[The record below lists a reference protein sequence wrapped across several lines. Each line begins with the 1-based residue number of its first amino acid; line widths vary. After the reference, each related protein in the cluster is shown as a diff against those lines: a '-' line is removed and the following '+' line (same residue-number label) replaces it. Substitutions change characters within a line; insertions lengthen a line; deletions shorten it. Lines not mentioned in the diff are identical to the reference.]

1 MPSPV
6 VGLHHV
12 TAIASDPQPNL
23 DFYRSVM
30 GLRFVSKRLTNAPVR
45 SGQCVMDSF
54 HGRRVWSCGSSTWPP
69 GDSASGCSVP
79 EEWNGAKRVLSQS
92 RNGFEHAGA
101 ASGEAG
107 W

>member
-1 MPSPV
+1 V
-6 VGLHHV
+6 ELFEVIRREYAAGE
-12 TAIASDPQPNL
+12 TIQ
-23 DFYRSVM
+23 
-30 GLRFVSKRLTNAPVR
+30 GKRLTNAPVR